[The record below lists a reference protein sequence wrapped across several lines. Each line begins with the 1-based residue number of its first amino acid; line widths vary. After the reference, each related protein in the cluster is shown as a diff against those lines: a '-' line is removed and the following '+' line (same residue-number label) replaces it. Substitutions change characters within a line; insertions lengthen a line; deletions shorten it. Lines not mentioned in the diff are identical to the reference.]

1 VRVTGE
7 ARARVAIGVDP
18 PLLADTLG
26 RVLARQRIDEGT
38 MASPSPD
45 QVVVTPSREEVDA
58 EYVITLPAA
67 GGSAVLRLPD
77 GELRVVAVQT
87 VGDIALLVAELLDR

>member
-1 VRVTGE
+1 M
-7 ARARVAIGVDP
+7 AIAVDP

-26 RVLARQRIDEGT
+26 RALARQRGGDGT
-38 MASPSPD
+38 IASPD
-45 QVVVTPSREEVDA
+45 EVVVTTSGREVDA

-67 GGSAVLRLPD
+67 GGAAVLRLPS

-87 VGDIALLVAELLDR
+87 VGDVALLVAELLDR

>member
-26 RVLARQRIDEGT
+26 RALARQRIDEGT
-38 MASPSPD
+38 MASPD
-45 QVVVTPSREEVDA
+45 LVVVTTSGDEVDA
-58 EYVITLPAA
+58 EYVITLPAV